1 MTIRTD
7 CGPASEARSPAEVE
21 AALRWLATRKDG
33 EPLRFLREA
42 IEDPASESADVLRSL
57 VEPTAPL
64 SAEGTESRAFAIW
77 GLLVDEIGSAGNDR
91 RRATLMAAF
100 RVPPAPSGTAWKA
113 KLGDRFRQLMVLPRV
128 FGDPPPTTTTPMN
141 QAWRWALQALAASLT
156 GKLGSLEGLDWQPYV
171 DIGRGAVEATNAGCV
186 SWRARAASKGA
197 QPVFVERMLVRAVMH
212 RRTVQRR
219 ITERAIVACE
229 VGVDG
234 YNVHARIGWKHDP
247 GDLPVKA
254 LWACRVAASPR
265 DPAVVWL
272 RFRRTLRKGERYEFV
287 SEALDGHL
295 EEERRWLDVAVDH
308 HGIAPGGLTIQLNFD
323 AKQLPEACW
332 WYAEQLEF
340 ERTCQPPQGDPHLLP
355 VGDGFVQHTFLEGC
369 HPRESYGVAFRWKSS

>member
-1 MTIRTD
+1 MSIRTD
-7 CGPASEARSPAEVE
+7 WGPASEASSPAEVE
-21 AALRWLATRKDG
+21 AALRWLATRKEG

-42 IEDPASESADVLRSL
+42 IEEPASESAHVLSSL
-57 VEPTAPL
+57 VEPTASL
-64 SAEGTESRAFAIW
+64 SAGVSETRAFAIW
-77 GLLVDEIGSAGNDR
+77 GLLVDEIGSVGNDR

-100 RVPPAPSGTAWKA
+100 RVPPAPGGTVWKT

-141 QAWRWALQALAASLT
+141 QAWRWGLEALAASLT
-156 GKLGSLEGLDWQPYV
+156 NKLDLLDGPDWQPYV

-197 QPVFVERMLVRAVMH
+197 QPVFVKHMLVRAVMH
-212 RRTVQRR
+212 HRTVQRR
-219 ITERAIVACE
+219 ITERDIVACE
-229 VGVDG
+229 DGVDG
-234 YNVHARIGWKHDP
+234 FNVHARIGWKHDT

-254 LWACRVAASPR
+254 LWACRVAAPPCG
-265 DPAVVWL
+265 PAVVRL

-295 EEERRWLDVAVDH
+295 EEERRWLNVDVDH

-355 VGDGFVQHTFLEGC
+355 IGDGFVQHTFLEGC